1 MKLRWRRRAKK
12 EKKERNCWTKCNGKP
27 GNGIVKNLRRQ
38 IDLLVTWSNI
48 KCLHIYIYIWHG
60 TTGCYLLAQHELSN
74 IKQKNILFRLWLTIK
89 FRITDRVTAEKNTCS
104 SFASWAVINSSIFCS
119 KTFNPGLLWLYSIIH
134 SAVYK
139 VFNEKTMTWTTNIN
153 NRSIIQLKLSSK

>member
-1 MKLRWRRRAKK
+1 MVEKK
-12 EKKERNCWTKCNGKP
+12 SKKKERNCRTKCNGKP

-38 IDLLVTWSNI
+38 IDLLVTWHNRLLVTWSNI
-48 KCLHIYIYIWHG
+48 KCLHYYIYS

-74 IKQKNILFRLWLTIK
+74 IKWKNILYKLWLTIK
-89 FRITDRVTAEKNTCS
+89 FRITDRVTAEENTCS

-153 NRSIIQLKLSSK
+153 